1 MIIQPGGNR
10 FNQDYI
16 QNRIE
21 IIPTFWENDLYR
33 ASKKGINVQ
42 LFGKKIIVTILQCN
56 EYKHSFLSYTLGCG
70 LF

>member
-33 ASKKGINVQ
+33 ASKKGINV
-42 LFGKKIIVTILQCN
+42 
-56 EYKHSFLSYTLGCG
+56 
-70 LF
+70 